1 MHKLNEKVWTDSM
14 PCVSD
19 NSSVQLTRVRRNTAI
34 RSSVINY
41 IRSGVHITKTYN
53 TLQQQL
59 QQIEYRLLQQLP
71 NILA

>member
-1 MHKLNEKVWTDSM
+1 M

-41 IRSGVHITKTYN
+41 IRSGVHVTKTYN

-59 QQIEYRLLQQLP
+59 QQVRQ
-71 NILA
+71 